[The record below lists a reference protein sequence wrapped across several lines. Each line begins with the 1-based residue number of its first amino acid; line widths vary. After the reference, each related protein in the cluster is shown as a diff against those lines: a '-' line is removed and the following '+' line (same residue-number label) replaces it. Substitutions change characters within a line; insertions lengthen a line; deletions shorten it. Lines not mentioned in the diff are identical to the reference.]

1 MSSSASQIPETT
13 PDDGNPPPLPEWAQR
28 VLSPVYSAGRSFK
41 FWTVVLLSIGAWS
54 LYAYWLQLT
63 RGLEVTGLNRPVYWG
78 FYISNYVFFIGI
90 SQAGILLSAILR
102 IWGADWRR
110 PIMRAAEGLTLV
122 AMAFGVINIVF
133 DLGRPERSHFMMI
146 HGNIESPLF
155 WDSIAISVFSLV
167 SIAYI
172 YLAMI
177 PDLAYIRDRYP
188 HVRWL
193 YGLLALNWKGTE
205 RQKRILDRILY
216 GMALLILPVAVTFDT
231 VVSWVFS
238 LTIQPMWHTAIFAP
252 IFVIGAFFSGLAALL
267 LVLALL
273 RKVYHLE
280 GIIRPRHFDYI
291 GRLLLV
297 LTLIWGYFQFTEN
310 LTSYYGNEPIHI
322 AILNAKLT
330 GAYAYAFWGSVVGC
344 FIVPILVLSRKKTR
358 NVNGSLIASVAILIG
373 MWLERYTIVIPT
385 LVNPRMAYDRGFYD
399 PTWVEWSL
407 FAGCTAFFIYAYML
421 YTKFVPIVSLWEL
434 EEGIRAGVN
443 EIEDETGIERGLGFG
458 LGEDLDGPSYD
469 TLDETVYA
477 GKRGK

>member
-1 MSSSASQIPETT
+1 MTSSDSHAVTRQDEAAS
-13 PDDGNPPPLPEWAQR
+13 PPPLPEWAQR
-28 VLSPVYSAGRSFK
+28 VLAPVYSAGRSFIV
-41 FWTVVLLSIGAWS
+41 WSVVLLLIGAWS

-63 RGLEVTGLNRPVYWG
+63 QGLEVTGLNRPVYWG

-102 IWGADWRR
+102 VWGADWRR

-122 AMAFGVINIVF
+122 AILFGVINILF
-133 DLGRPERSHFMMI
+133 DLGRPERSYFMML

-167 SIAYI
+167 SILYI

-193 YGLLALNWKGTE
+193 YALLAMGWKGTP
-205 RQKRILDRILY
+205 RQKQNLDRILY
-216 GMALLILPVAVTFDT
+216 WMALLILPVAVTFDT

-273 RKVYHLE
+273 RKVYNLE

-330 GAYAYAFWGSVVGC
+330 GTYAVAFWGSVIGC
-344 FIVPILVLSRKKTR
+344 FVIPVLVLSRKKTR
-358 NVNGSLIASVAILIG
+358 NVNGSLVASIAILIG

-385 LVNPRMAYDRGFYD
+385 LVNPRLAYDRGVYD
-399 PTWVEWSL
+399 PTWVEWAL
-407 FAGCTAFFIYAYML
+407 LAGCTVFFVYAYML
-421 YTKFVPIVSLWEL
+421 YTKIVPIVSLWEL
-434 EEGIRAGVN
+434 EEGIRSGVN
-443 EIEDETGIERGLGFG
+443 EIKDDPTVERPLGFG
-458 LGEDLDGPSYD
+458 LGEDVKATASPG
-469 TLDETVYA
+469 DEPA
-477 GKRGK
+477 IARGQGD